1 MWYVYILE
9 CGDGTLYTG
18 VTTDVQRRFSEHA
31 NGTGAKYT
39 RARGAVRVV
48 YTEECGSRPLAC
60 RREAVIKGMRRHT
73 KLALIRSK

>member
-39 RARGAVRVV
+39 RARGVVRVV
-48 YTEECGSRPLAC
+48 YTEECGSKSLAY
-60 RREAVIKGMRRHT
+60 RREVAIKRMRREK
-73 KLALIRSK
+73 KLALIQSK